1 MHCLLTTGVRL
12 LFDAV
17 EEALTTTDLAQY
29 VPLIF
34 PHNLAQSLSRCL
46 DHVVYRF
53 IGCVFFNF
61 YLQNFSNVPTLVAV
75 VVNFILRF
83 TEH

>member
-1 MHCLLTTGVRL
+1 MHCLPTTGAPL
-12 LFDAV
+12 LFDA
-17 EEALTTTDLAQY
+17 EEEGLTTTELARY

-34 PHNLAQSLSRCL
+34 PRNLAQSLSRCL
-46 DHVVYRF
+46 DYIVHRSIRYVFSIF
-53 IGCVFFNF
+53 ISGISVM
-61 YLQNFSNVPTLVAV
+61 STTLVAV